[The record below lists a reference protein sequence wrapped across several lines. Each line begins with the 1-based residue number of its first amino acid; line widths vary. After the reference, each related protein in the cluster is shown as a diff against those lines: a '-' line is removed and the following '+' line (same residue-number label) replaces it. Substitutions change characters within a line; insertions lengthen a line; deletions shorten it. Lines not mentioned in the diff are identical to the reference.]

1 MIEKSEK
8 KEWIESVEHCRQR
21 RLVRLMVVVSDARGN
36 RTITIGMG
44 INEVNLKKG
53 FFFRNLENLG
63 FEKYRVYYEKETD
76 RHVQGAQLTTPGLD
90 RDHRVRHA
98 IYQAPNKWESFAE
111 KKERLINQPELHPAL
126 DHHTPDYSFA
136 SGQPAAP
143 SR

>member
-1 MIEKSEK
+1 MNRI
-8 KEWIESVEHCRQR
+8 CRALSTTATSQANGGRIRRTWKPYYNNRHGYQR
-21 RLVRLMVVVSDARGN
+21 GKF
-36 RTITIGMG
+36 
-44 INEVNLKKG
+44 KKG